1 MIAFGVNLL
10 NGFLTNLPSLATESP
25 ADVTCLPSETRFVQS
40 RDSRVASKVSIRA
53 YSIRKV
59 LDNILMIVE
68 LSLSV
73 SSAAVTAATGPEV
86 KVIIAACGRYA
97 KTNMKVVTPKLRVR
111 VGVNFEARGFHNSLC
126 EMKYRIP

>member
-86 KVIIAACGRYA
+86 KAIIAACGRYA
-97 KTNMKVVTPKLRVR
+97 KTNMKVVTPKLREIGRAHV
-111 VGVNFEARGFHNSLC
+111 
-126 EMKYRIP
+126 

>member
-1 MIAFGVNLL
+1 M
-10 NGFLTNLPSLATESP
+10 
-25 ADVTCLPSETRFVQS
+25 
-40 RDSRVASKVSIRA
+40 
-53 YSIRKV
+53 
-59 LDNILMIVE
+59 MVE

-97 KTNMKVVTPKLRVR
+97 KTNMKVVTPRLRVR

-126 EMKYRIP
+126 ERKYRIPWIASARYFACHGSFQACLQRVEVCP

>member
-10 NGFLTNLPSLATESP
+10 NGFFINLPNLVMESP
-25 ADVTCLPSETRFVQS
+25 ADVICLPSETRFVQS
-40 RDSRVASKVSIRA
+40 CDSRVASKVSIRA
-53 YSIRKV
+53 YSMKKV

-97 KTNMKVVTPKLRVR
+97 KTNMKVVTPRLRVR
-111 VGVNFEARGFHNSLC
+111 VGVNFEARGFHNSL
-126 EMKYRIP
+126 